1 MSSDTLPSDAQTD
14 LRQTIEAN
22 IVRNTWG
29 RIHRLEVEAMADHVV
44 VRSCAPSYYVK
55 QLAIQAVLE
64 SISVPDARVV
74 EMAIDVVT
82 ADLPRRPLPR
92 SVPSGVPG

>member
-1 MSSDTLPSDAQTD
+1 M
-14 LRQTIEAN
+14 
-22 IVRNTWG
+22 RN
-29 RIHRLEVEAMADHVV
+29 MDHVV
-44 VRSCAPSYYVK
+44 VRGCAPSYYVK

-64 SISVPDARVV
+64 SIAVSDAPVV

-92 SVPSGVPG
+92 SAPSEVPR

>member
-1 MSSDTLPSDAQTD
+1 MPTDTLPSDAQTD

-29 RIHRLEVEAMADHVV
+29 RIHRLEVEATADLVV
-44 VRSCAPSYYVK
+44 VRGCAPSYYVK

-64 SISVPDARVV
+64 SIAVPDAPVV

-92 SVPSGVPG
+92 GTLPGIPR